1 MDLVERTSITGTRT
15 RLADA
20 TERGTLRPS
29 HGLLGHLASAVRIL
43 VIKSGFFPKLLGY
56 LLIVGC
62 FAYLA
67 VSVSSI
73 AVPAYGGVVSLVALP
88 FFMIGEL
95 SMIVWL
101 LVKGARET

>member
-1 MDLVERTSITGTRT
+1 M
-15 RLADA
+15 
-20 TERGTLRPS
+20 
-29 HGLLGHLASAVRIL
+29 
-43 VIKSGFFPKLLGY
+43 IKSDFLPKLLGY

-73 AVPAYGGVVSLVALP
+73 AVPAYGGMVCLVALP
-88 FFMIGEL
+88 FLMIGDL
-95 SMIVWL
+95 SMIVWR

>member
-1 MDLVERTSITGTRT
+1 M
-15 RLADA
+15 
-20 TERGTLRPS
+20 
-29 HGLLGHLASAVRIL
+29 
-43 VIKSGFFPKLLGY
+43 IKSDFLPKLLSY

-73 AVPAYGGVVSLVALP
+73 AVPAYGGMVCLVALR
-88 FFMIGEL
+88 FLMIGDL
-95 SMIVWL
+95 SMILWR